1 MKLAK
6 LSLAA
11 MVVAGLAS
19 SSFAADTLADAF
31 KSGTVTG
38 ELKASILKLE
48 SLNTQ
53 VFSNI
58 SQLEEL
64 NQKMKD
70 YTSVLSRFEFKDEKE
85 MTLNYSAYLS
95 FIGKK
100 IDELSKNSSLQ
111 KIERIIGI
119 SEKIINLSIV
129 KVSLIVAVVVTGIN
143 FLISK

>member
-1 MKLAK
+1 MENNSEITLSEAK
-6 LSLAA
+6 
-11 MVVAGLAS
+11 
-19 SSFAADTLADAF
+19 
-31 KSGTVTG
+31 KITG
-38 ELKASILKLE
+38 ELKASILKLDA
-48 SLNTQ
+48 LNTQ
-53 VFSNI
+53 VVSNI

-70 YTSVLSRFEFKDEKE
+70 YTSVLGRFDFKDEKE
-85 MTLNYSAYLS
+85 MNINYVSYLS
-95 FIGKK
+95 FIGQKLEE
-100 IDELSKNSSLQ
+100 ISKNSSLK

>member
-1 MKLAK
+1 MENNNEITLSEAK
-6 LSLAA
+6 
-11 MVVAGLAS
+11 
-19 SSFAADTLADAF
+19 
-31 KSGTVTG
+31 KITG

-53 VFSNI
+53 VISNI

-70 YTSVLSRFEFKDEKE
+70 YTSVLGRFDFKDEKE
-85 MTLNYSAYLS
+85 MNINYVSYLS
-95 FIGKK
+95 FIGQKLEE
-100 IDELSKNSSLQ
+100 ISKNSSLK

-129 KVSLIVAVVVTGIN
+129 KVSLIVAVIVTGIN
-143 FLISK
+143 FLILK